1 MDQLFAPPRDLT
13 PELEPYRFWI
23 WLQLIVVRMYIRSIK
38 GPGVPFMFTMNRHG
52 DVRLVYI
59 GDTEAERE
67 AALAKQ
73 KQQDQFKW
81 EPSRAYRE
89 AVGDLES
96 LTPLFRSPRRRPG
109 SSAVGAGRAAL
120 DTGLR
125 RGEWTWESAPPPDT

>member
-1 MDQLFAPPRDLT
+1 MDQLFAPPRNLT

-23 WLQLIVVRMYIRSIK
+23 WLQLIVVRMYIRSVK
-38 GPGVPFMFTMNRHG
+38 GPGVPFMFKMNRHG
-52 DVRLVYI
+52 DVTLVYI

-89 AVGDLES
+89 AVGDLEP

-109 SSAVGAGRAAL
+109 FSAAGAARAAL

-125 RGEWTWESAPPPDT
+125 RHERTWESIPPPDT